1 MLLLIGEFIAQKAPS
16 LSIPL
21 GTTVSD
27 ALVLMRKNNFS
38 QLPVLDSAKKLA
50 GVVTE
55 GSILRA
61 VEATNCA
68 IHSLA
73 VADAMTQIRPAR
85 IDDDLFSV
93 FAQIEEDGFI
103 IVVKEGHEFVGI
115 ITTYD
120 TTEFFRQ
127 RTEDLLVIEDIEES
141 LKDYIQVLYSV
152 PHHGGASTL
161 EQALDRCA
169 NPGRRLKEQ
178 FRKALIS
185 YNTQAAIA
193 GEIRDEQLVR
203 AFKNFEFSDKA
214 KSFDMLSFDE
224 LKEIFVSHPECPVL
238 ACDPTALRR
247 LLESVRDMRNKLAHF
262 RGKLTDDEREKL
274 RYCSTWLDQAEA
286 HVYSLRPP
294 PTEVAS
300 MDHPTEPP
308 GEPLAASGENPTPP
322 VLAPENRYELLG
334 EFLTNL
340 SQRTKSK
347 TLTFREVERIIG
359 SNLPSAATSHRVW
372 WSNNPD
378 SPQAKQWLDAGW
390 RTARVNLTDE
400 RLEFSRNNER
410 EQDYIAFF
418 SSLLSS
424 LRTARS
430 SVVWKEV
437 SPQGSSWHPLA
448 ALPLE
453 QAGGMSLNVA
463 FSREGLVRA
472 ELFIDTTDKDE
483 NKRLFDE
490 LQVLGARLN
499 TSLAARLVWERL
511 DNRKGSKVSLP
522 LQASI
527 DQEGREALLVTVV
540 TSVLEMLDAFNP
552 LASEICSQS
561 AA

>member
-1 MLLLIGEFIAQKAPS
+1 MLLLIGEFLNQKVPS

-21 GTTVSD
+21 GMSVSD

-38 QLPVLDSAKKLA
+38 QLPVLDAASKLA

-55 GSILRA
+55 ASILRA
-61 VEATNCA
+61 AEATGCA

-93 FAQIEEDGFI
+93 FDQIEEDGFI
-103 IVVKEGHEFVGI
+103 IVVKEGHEYVGI

-141 LKDYIQVLYSV
+141 LKDYIKVLYSV
-152 PHHGGASTL
+152 ESQESSLTL
-161 EQALDRCA
+161 EDALDRCA

-185 YNTQAAIA
+185 YTSQAGIS
-193 GEIRDEQLVR
+193 GEIREEMFVR
-203 AFKNFEFSDKA
+203 AFTRFEFGDSA
-214 KSFDMLSFDE
+214 KPFEMLTFDE
-224 LKEIFVSHPECPVL
+224 LKEIFVSHPGCPVL
-238 ACDPTALRR
+238 ACDPSALKR
-247 LLESVRDMRNKLAHF
+247 LLEAVRDMRNKLAHF
-262 RGKLTDDEREKL
+262 RGKLNDDEREKL
-274 RYCSTWLDQAEA
+274 KYCSTWLDQAEA

-294 PTEVAS
+294 PVETATVEAAPDEPSEVPEVAS
-300 MDHPTEPP
+300 
-308 GEPLAASGENPTPP
+308 ASTDQP
-322 VLAPENRYELLG
+322 VLSPENRYELLG

-372 WSNNPD
+372 WANNPD

-400 RLEFSRNNER
+400 RLDFSRNNER

-418 SSLLSS
+418 SALLSS
-424 LRTARS
+424 LRHERS
-430 SVVWKEV
+430 TVSWKAV

-448 ALPLE
+448 VLPCE
-453 QAGGMSLNVA
+453 HPAGFYLNAA
-463 FSREGLVRA
+463 FSREGVVRV

-490 LQVLGARLN
+490 LK
-499 TSLAARLVWERL
+499 SLSNRIAPELAHSLVWERL
-511 DNRKGSKVSLP
+511 DNRRGSKVALP
-522 LQASI
+522 LQGAM
-527 DQEGREALLVTVV
+527 DAEGREALVTTLVTG
-540 TSVLEMLDAFNP
+540 VLLVLDAFDP
-552 LASEICSQS
+552 LIAEICRAEQ
-561 AA
+561 

>member
-1 MLLLIGEFIAQKAPS
+1 

-21 GTTVSD
+21 GTSVSD
-27 ALVLMRKNNFS
+27 ALVLMRNNNFS
-38 QLPVLDSAKKLA
+38 QLPVLDAAKRLA

-55 GSILRA
+55 ASILRA
-61 VEATNCA
+61 AEATGCS

-93 FAQIEEDGFI
+93 FDQIEEDGFI
-103 IVVKEGHEFVGI
+103 IVVKEFHEFVGI

-120 TTEFFRQ
+120 TTAFFRQ

-141 LKDYIQVLYSV
+141 LKDYIQVIYSL
-152 PHHGGASTL
+152 PDEDPNLTL
-161 EQALDRCA
+161 DQALDRCA

-178 FRKALIS
+178 FRRALIS
-185 YNTQAAIA
+185 YNTQANIT
-193 GEIRDEQLVR
+193 GEVQDELLIR
-203 AFKNFEFSDKA
+203 AFTRFDFADTA
-214 KSFDMLSFDE
+214 KTFDMLSFDE
-224 LKEIFVSHPECPVL
+224 LKEIFVSHPKCPVL
-238 ACDPTALRR
+238 ASDPTALKR
-247 LLESVRDMRNKLAHF
+247 LLESVRNMRNKLAHF
-262 RGKLTDDEREKL
+262 RGKLTEDEREKL
-274 RYCSTWLDQAEA
+274 KYCSTWLDQAEA
-286 HVYSLRPP
+286 HVYSLRPTTP
-294 PTEVAS
+294 ELSSTEAETHTISAQSDEKADVVVPS
-300 MDHPTEPP
+300 T
-308 GEPLAASGENPTPP
+308 
-322 VLAPENRYELLG
+322 LAPENRYELLG
-334 EFLTNL
+334 EYLTNL

-372 WSNNPD
+372 WANNPD

-418 SSLLSS
+418 SALLSS
-424 LRTARS
+424 LRLTEAT
-430 SVVWKEV
+430 VTWKEV
-437 SPQGSSWHPLA
+437 SPQGSSWHPLV

-453 QAGGMSLNVA
+453 RACGMHLNAA
-463 FSREGLVRA
+463 FSREGLVRV

-490 LQVLGARLN
+490 LRGMADRLEP
-499 TSLAARLVWERL
+499 TFASQLVWERL

-522 LQASI
+522 LQGSI
-527 DQEGREALLVTVV
+527 DQEDRDALLAVV
-540 TSVLEMLDAFNP
+540 THSVVQMLSSFSP
-552 LASEICSQS
+552 LADELCGPQGEEEPE
-561 AA
+561 